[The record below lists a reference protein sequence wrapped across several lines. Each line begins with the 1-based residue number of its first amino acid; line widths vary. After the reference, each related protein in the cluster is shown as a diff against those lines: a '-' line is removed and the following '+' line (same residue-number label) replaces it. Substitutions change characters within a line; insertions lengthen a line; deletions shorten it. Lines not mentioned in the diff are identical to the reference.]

1 MGAVVAAAAEA
12 ADGARSF
19 DQYATRAWTQ
29 SEGLPQ
35 NTVSSIAQT
44 PEGYLWLATE
54 GGLVR
59 FDGVTM
65 TTFDRRNQPHLL
77 SANVL
82 TLGVDGAGV
91 LWVGT
96 TAGVHRLVKGKLEPL
111 PLAAGSAH
119 NPGVTALAFQ
129 PETTFVGTDAGL
141 FRVRD
146 GVATKLL
153 LPGAS
158 DQQVSAVT
166 AVGSRVLVG
175 TPSGLFAVDGDA
187 VRDITQQV
195 RLPFRDVR
203 ALGATRDGSV
213 LVGGRGE
220 FVKLGDHPQ
229 HVARAEGMPSEPVT
243 AFLEGERGLLWV
255 CTDGAGL
262 LRVGVKGIER
272 FTARDGL
279 VDDHVKAIFDDHRG
293 GLWLG
298 TSGGGLQRAFAGPA
312 VTFGALH
319 GLAGQDVRSVF
330 GSRSGDLWVGTEGA
344 GVFRREGGSF
354 VEAGIPAARTVYGFV
369 ENDKGVLFAST
380 RESGVVELAH
390 DGTPAH
396 ALAGTESLRVR
407 SIVLGDD
414 GTPEWIATHGQ
425 GVMRRVGDRFETVA
439 PEVVAPGLI
448 VFFVQRDADGVF
460 AGTRAGLFRV
470 AASGA
475 TRVELPIPNDASVL
489 HRRVDAAGDEWLGT
503 SAGIVW
509 RHGGTW
515 TVIDA
520 PAGLPDE
527 QVYATV
533 EQPAGTIWASSNRG
547 VIRIE
552 KRSIEALAAGS
563 TKAVVTRAFGPADG
577 FRTLESNAGDPS
589 VFVDPMGAV
598 WFGTTMGLTRVDPAK
613 VTLSAEA
620 PVPHLEQVLLDRD
633 VVTGGNAMQFT
644 SGRHDLALAFTAFD
658 YAAPSAITFAHRL
671 DGLDSAWIDDGAR
684 RDANYTDLRP
694 GQYRFRLKACS
705 VDGACAELASPLS
718 IVVTPRWFERRG
730 FWVVVVA
737 GLGLAGWLAARARI
751 RSLHRRARDLED
763 RVEERTMDL
772 RKALA
777 EVESKDRLLLA
788 DIEEAARFQAIAL
801 RLNLENAEIGTGLRA
816 MPAALVGGDLV
827 DAFELAA
834 GHYRFFIADTTGHGV
849 QAALRTMVLKTEY
862 EALKWQQEWPHAL
875 LGMLNEVLVANFP
888 DLELRSTAAC
898 FDIVRASAG
907 GWELRFANAAAPE
920 IFLERQGELV
930 EIYQPGPFLGMMAGS
945 TFTMKRQMLP
955 PGARL
960 VVFTDGLF
968 EQDGAQGAFG
978 HERIEAIVKA
988 HRGTAQELADELGDA
1003 VRAYAMK
1010 PELDDDVTVL
1020 VLDVDRL
1027 A

>member
-1 MGAVVAAAAEA
+1 MFVAASAEA
-12 ADGARSF
+12 ADGVRSF

-29 SEGLPQ
+29 SDGLPQ
-35 NTVSSIAQT
+35 NTVSSIVQT

-65 TTFDRRNQPHLL
+65 TTLDRRNQPHLL
-77 SANVL
+77 ASNML

-91 LWVGT
+91 LWAGT
-96 TAGVHRLVKGKLEPL
+96 TAGVHRLVKGNLEPVV
-111 PLAAGSAH
+111 LAAGAAH
-119 NPGVTALAFQ
+119 NPGVTALGFTADAA
-129 PETTFVGTDAGL
+129 FVGTDAGL
-141 FRVRD
+141 FRVRGD
-146 GVATKLL
+146 AATQLV
-153 LPGAS
+153 LPGLR
-158 DQQVSAVT
+158 DQQISALLVSH
-166 AVGSRVLVG
+166 GRVLVG
-175 TPSGLFAVDGDA
+175 TPSGLFSVDGDA
-187 VRDITQQV
+187 VRDISQQV

-203 ALGATRDGSV
+203 ALGAARDGSI
-213 LVGGRGE
+213 LVGGRGA
-220 FVKLGDHPQ
+220 FMKLGEHPQ

-243 AFLEGERGLLWV
+243 AFLEDDRGSLWV

-262 LRVGVKGIER
+262 VRVGAKGVER
-272 FTARDGL
+272 FTVRDGL
-279 VDDHVKAIFDDHRG
+279 IDDHVKAIFDDHRG

-319 GLAGQDVRSVF
+319 GIATQDVRSVF
-330 GSRSGDLWVGTEGA
+330 GTRSGELLVGTEGGGA
-344 GVFRREGGSF
+344 FRREGAAF
-354 VEAGIPAARTVYGFV
+354 VEAGLPAARTVYGFV
-369 ENDKGVLFAST
+369 ENDKGVIYAAT
-380 RESGVVELAH
+380 REAGVVEFAH
-390 DGTPAH
+390 DGGAAH
-396 ALAGTESLRVR
+396 TLAGTEGLRVR
-407 SIVLGDD
+407 SIVLGED
-414 GTPEWIATHGQ
+414 GAPEWIATHGR
-425 GVMRRVGDRFETVA
+425 GVMRRVGEVFETVA
-439 PEVVAPGLI
+439 PEVLSPGLI
-448 VFFVQRDADGVF
+448 VFFVQRDGDGVF
-460 AGTRAGLFRV
+460 AGTRAGLFRL
-470 AASGA
+470 AGGA
-475 TRVELPIPNDASVL
+475 GARVMLPIPIDASVL

-509 RHGGTW
+509 RHGGAS

-520 PAGLPDE
+520 RAGLADE
-527 QVYATV
+527 QIYATV

-547 VIRIE
+547 VLRID
-552 KRSIEALAAGS
+552 KRSIEALASGAAS
-563 TKAVVTRAFGPADG
+563 TVVSRAFGPADG

-620 PVPHLEQVLLDRD
+620 PVPFLEQSQLDREAIGSREGL
-633 VVTGGNAMQFT
+633 TFT
-644 SGRHDLALAFTAFD
+644 SGRHDVALTFTAFD
-658 YAAPSAITFAHRL
+658 YAAPGAITFAHRL
-671 DGLDSAWIDDGAR
+671 DGLDNAWIEDGAR
-684 RDANYTDLRP
+684 RYASYTDLRP

-705 VDGACAELASPLS
+705 VDGACAELPSPLA
-718 IVVTPRWFERRG
+718 IKVAPRWFERRG
-730 FWVVVVA
+730 FWLSA
-737 GLGLAGWLAARARI
+737 AASLGLAVWLAARARI
-751 RSLHRRARDLED
+751 RALHRRARELED
-763 RVEERTMDL
+763 RVDARTMDL

-777 EVESKDRLLLA
+777 DVESKDRLLLA
-788 DIEEAARFQAIAL
+788 DIEEASRFQAIAL
-801 RLNLENAEIGTGLRA
+801 RVNLETSDIGTGLRA

-827 DAFELAA
+827 DAFELSE

-862 EALKWQQEWPHAL
+862 EALKWQQEWPHAVM
-875 LGMLNEVLVANFP
+875 GSLNDVLVANFP

-898 FDIVRASAG
+898 FDVVRQSTG
-907 GWELRFANAAAPE
+907 GWELRLANAAAPE

-978 HERIEAIVKA
+978 HERIEAIVRA
-988 HRGTAQELADELGDA
+988 HRGSAQELADELADS